1 MKMYDLFTQIISVTG
16 FLVEGGK
23 CLKIIDNIFASGL
36 FKAPLDVFLSSIWN
50 IGPDIGPRTSIDMLR
65 VVSE

>member
-1 MKMYDLFTQIISVTG
+1 MKMYDLVTHIISVMG
-16 FLVEGGK
+16 LLAKGGK
-23 CLKIIDNIFASGL
+23 GLKIVDDIFASVL

-65 VVSE
+65 AVSE